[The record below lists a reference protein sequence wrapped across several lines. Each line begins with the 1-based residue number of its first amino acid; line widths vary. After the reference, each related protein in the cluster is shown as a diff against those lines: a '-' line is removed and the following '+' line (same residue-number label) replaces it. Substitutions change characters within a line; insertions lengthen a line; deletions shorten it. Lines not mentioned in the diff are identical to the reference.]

1 MNGEDLDQIREEIDE
16 LDETIVKALASRREL
31 AGRILESKNDSGSP
45 LRDGGREESI
55 LGRLITMGRGLG
67 LDAHFVTR
75 IFHEVIDDSV
85 RSQQM
90 ILLDSGKGAAAQHK
104 RVAFQGI
111 DGAYSHLAGQ
121 RFFSARLDRS
131 TFLGY
136 PTFDAAL
143 KAAEKGDADYAVLP
157 VENTTAGSINEV
169 YDLLSKARL
178 FIVGETVFRI
188 DHCLLGLP
196 GTEAKN
202 IKSVFSH
209 PQGIAQCMKFLS
221 GVEWE
226 RHYASDTAGAV
237 QKVKEEG
244 DPTQAAIASHEAGEL
259 YGLDV
264 IRRNIADQRDNYTRF
279 LVLAREPI
287 SVDSRIPC
295 KTSIVMATPHEQGAL
310 LRPLSILYNH
320 DLNLTKLESR
330 PRPDTPF
337 QYLFYLDLEGNAA
350 DEDVQFALD
359 ELKGATSFLKILG
372 SYPAEPRER
381 AVPSERTLLAAS
393 ETPEAEAAT
402 VDAEVAAAKP
412 KKKVSY
418 KLASREYKEQDTVLE
433 VRGVKIGGPE
443 FVVIAGPCSVESKDQ
458 ILACARQVKEA
469 GAHILRGGCFKP
481 RTSPYSFQGL
491 GYEGV
496 DLLVAAGHSYDLP
509 VITEVLSPIDVQ
521 AVAETSDILQ
531 VGARNMQNFSLL
543 NEVGK
548 VNRPVLLK
556 RGMSATVD
564 ELLNAAEYILGQ
576 GNQQVI
582 LCERGIR
589 TFETVTRNTLDLGA
603 IPILKRMTH
612 LPIIVDVSHAAG
624 QRDLVAPLA
633 MAAFGVSPHGL
644 MIEIHPEP
652 EKALSDGPQS
662 LRFPEFTSLMR
673 EIRGRRLA
681 IVDRRSA

>member
-1 MNGEDLDQIREEIDE
+1 MNGDELDQIRESIDE

-31 AGRILESKNDSGSP
+31 AARILEAKNESGLP

-55 LGRLITMGRGLG
+55 LGRLITMGRSLG

-90 ILLDSGKGAAAQHK
+90 LLLDAGKSSAAQLK

-111 DGAYSHLAGQ
+111 DGAYSQLAAQ

-143 KAAEKGDADYAVLP
+143 RAAEKGDADYAVLP

-169 YDLLSKARL
+169 YDLLSRSRL
-178 FIVGETVFRI
+178 FIVGETVFRV

-196 GTEAKN
+196 GATLRGLG
-202 IKSVFSH
+202 SVHSH

-221 GVEWE
+221 HVEWT
-226 RHYASDTAGAV
+226 RHYANDTAGAV
-237 QKVKEEG
+237 QKIKEEG
-244 DPTQAAIASHEAGEL
+244 DPTQAAIASQEAGEL
-259 YGLDV
+259 YGLEV
-264 IRRNIADQRDNYTRF
+264 LQRNIADQRDNYTRF

-287 SVDSRIPC
+287 TVDSRIPC
-295 KTSIVMATPHEQGAL
+295 KTSLVMATHHERGAL
-310 LRPLSILYNH
+310 LRPLSVLYNH

-350 DEDVQFALD
+350 NEQVQVALD

-381 AVPSERTLLAAS
+381 ATPSERALLAA
-393 ETPEAEAAT
+393 PEEEPAELAVAGSPPSAA
-402 VDAEVAAAKP
+402 P
-412 KKKVSY
+412 KRKISY
-418 KLASREYKEQDTVLE
+418 KLASREYKEQDTVIE
-433 VRGVKIGGPE
+433 VRGLKIGGPE
-443 FVVIAGPCSVESKDQ
+443 FVVIAGPCSVESRDQ
-458 ILACARQVKEA
+458 ILTCARQVKEA
-469 GAHILRGGCFKP
+469 GAQILRGGCFKP

-491 GYEGV
+491 GYEGL
-496 DLLVAAGHSYDLP
+496 DLLVEAGRSYDLP

-521 AVAETSDILQ
+521 AVAETADILQ

-548 VNRPVLLK
+548 VNRPVMLK

-603 IPILKRMTH
+603 IPILKQMTH
-612 LPIIVDVSHAAG
+612 LPIFVDVSHAAG

-644 MIEIHPEP
+644 MVEIHPEP

-662 LRFPEFTSLMR
+662 LRFPEFTRLMR

-681 IVDRRSA
+681 IAERRSA